1 MTAPR
6 SAECPLL
13 NVDELAERLNI
24 SVRHVRRLVAE
35 RRIPYLKVGH
45 LLRFEPAAIDAWVQ
59 GLIACSGPTESSG
72 RSTTML
78 TDEGGRKGRRPVERP
93 LRW

>member
-6 SAECPLL
+6 STNCPLL
-13 NVDELAERLNI
+13 DIDELAERLNI

-45 LLRFEPAAIDAWVQ
+45 LLRFEPAAIDEWVQ
-59 GLIACSGPTESSG
+59 GLIACTGSGESVRSTLEFARGRTMRRSSG
-72 RSTTML
+72 AA
-78 TDEGGRKGRRPVERP
+78 
-93 LRW
+93 

>member
-6 SAECPLL
+6 SADCPLL
-13 NVDELAERLNI
+13 DVDELAERLNI

-45 LLRFEPAAIDAWVQ
+45 LLRFEPAAIDEWVQ
-59 GLIACSGPTESSG
+59 GLMTCTGAGESG
-72 RSTTML
+72 RPSL
-78 TDEGGRKGRRPVERP
+78 VLAGGGGRKGRRPSGAA
-93 LRW
+93 

>member
-45 LLRFEPAAIDAWVQ
+45 LLRFEPAAIDAWLQ
-59 GLIACSGPTESSG
+59 GLIACTGTTEIG
-72 RSTTML
+72 RSTLML
-78 TDEGGRKGRRPVERP
+78 TDGGGRKGRRPVERP